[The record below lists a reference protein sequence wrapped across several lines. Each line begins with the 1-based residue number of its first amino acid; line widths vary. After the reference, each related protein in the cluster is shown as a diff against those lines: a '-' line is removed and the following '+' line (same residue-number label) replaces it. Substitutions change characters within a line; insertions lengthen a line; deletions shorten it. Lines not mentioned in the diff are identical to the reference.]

1 MCPNTCERGCTCK
14 WKIGD
19 VPFARRSRAV
29 SLEWRRRE
37 GEEKKQR
44 KINIRGED
52 SELIGQRTC
61 QAIGNQSRFVPRL
74 RLRRRNRV
82 QIQTRSFVTRDCRR
96 VFSKRKKKKKKKKKN
111 VPVHL
116 YENYRKNRAV
126 ESLVKRK
133 SSLFDRPFVLSELE
147 KRNSRSSLGTE
158 VEKELCTGFLGYLW
172 TDSLPLGH
180 GELFPEFVE
189 KRRGDYRVKR
199 CVLSRSV
206 GFARP
211 LAWKIQ
217 KSVLC
222 EQRFRRPHF
231 RTSFSYF
238 PNRIPYGT
246 ELLEFYKKERS
257 HSFRF

>member
-1 MCPNTCERGCTCK
+1 ME
-14 WKIGD
+14 D
-19 VPFARRSRAV
+19 
-29 SLEWRRRE
+29 RE
-37 GEEKKQR
+37 TFRLHADRVQCLSNGGEEREKKKSKEKLTSAE
-44 KINIRGED
+44 KIASLSGSVHAR
-52 SELIGQRTC
+52 
-61 QAIGNQSRFVPRL
+61 QSATS
-74 RLRRRNRV
+74 RV
-82 QIQTRSFVTRDCRR
+82 SSLDFGLGDEIAFKFKRDRSWLATV
-96 VFSKRKKKKKKKKKN
+96 VEFSQKEKKKKKKKKKN